1 MYLNAKEKYRSLSG
15 GVNFLNWSTVCTRLL
30 VLHNYIY
37 EFVRQN
43 SHFRQFPTLLKFQCS
58 QSTYWVIF
66 CNSSLHQISHFVRVI
81 VLSGCDIDNIC
92 FDDIINDI
100 GGFGYW
106 QMSIYFMISSFDV
119 FAAFSLLLP
128 VFIGKFSEVIV
139 SEGEA
144 WRIAKQQKYS
154 Q

>member
-1 MYLNAKEKYRSLSG
+1 
-15 GVNFLNWSTVCTRLL
+15 
-30 VLHNYIY
+30 
-37 EFVRQN
+37 
-43 SHFRQFPTLLKFQCS
+43 
-58 QSTYWVIF
+58 
-66 CNSSLHQISHFVRVI
+66 
-81 VLSGCDIDNIC
+81 
-92 FDDIINDI
+92 
-100 GGFGYW
+100 
-106 QMSIYFMISSFDV
+106 MSIYFMISSFDV